1 MLAPMIS
8 RITFVTI
15 GQTPRADL
23 VPEIVAHLPI
33 DVDVAELGALDGL
46 AGEEIARRAPGPDD
60 HALVTRLRDG
70 TQAVIGKRWVTGRL
84 QELLR
89 GPGATA
95 GDGEATA
102 RNGTATARNGEATAR
117 NGTATVLLCTG
128 EFAGLRGPGLFL
140 DAQHLVDH
148 GVAALCAGARSV
160 GLLVPLARQQDEHHY
175 APPAGQALRTAHA
188 SPYEDPASV
197 FEEAGRALAGCDLVV
212 MHCMGYT
219 EEQRSAVVAGAG
231 RPVLLARRLVAS
243 ALAQLL

>member
-23 VPEIVAHLPI
+23 VPEIVAHLPT

-102 RNGTATARNGEATAR
+102 RNV
-117 NGTATVLLCTG
+117 TATVLLCTG

>member
-102 RNGTATARNGEATAR
+102 RNV
-117 NGTATVLLCTG
+117 TATVLLCTG